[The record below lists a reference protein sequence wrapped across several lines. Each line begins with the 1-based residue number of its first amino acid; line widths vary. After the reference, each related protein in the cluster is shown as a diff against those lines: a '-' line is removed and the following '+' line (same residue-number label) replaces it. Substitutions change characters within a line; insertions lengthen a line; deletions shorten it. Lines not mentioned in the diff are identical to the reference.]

1 MAATSDVS
9 WVGALW
15 EITACAAVVLFVFLG
30 AMWFE
35 AHRDEDR

>member
-9 WVGALW
+9 WVGVLW
-15 EITACAAVVLFVFLG
+15 EMTACAAVVLAVLLG

-35 AHRDEDR
+35 AHKDEER